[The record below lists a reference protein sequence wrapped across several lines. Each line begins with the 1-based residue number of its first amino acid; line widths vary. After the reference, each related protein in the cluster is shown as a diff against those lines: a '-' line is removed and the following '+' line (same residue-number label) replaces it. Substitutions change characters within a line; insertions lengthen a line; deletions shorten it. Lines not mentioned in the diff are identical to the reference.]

1 MTDYR
6 APSQQWAECEEWA
19 KSQTIGATD
28 ACVLELRSRV
38 EALEARENSRQQ
50 DEDVE
55 FAFASTY
62 ELGSSTQRLIDEFE
76 EGGNVPQGIAKVL
89 RHLACVYDVYD
100 ECLHGVRVS
109 TLEDFADKLEALPN
123 N

>member
-1 MTDYR
+1 MTNHK
-6 APSQQWAECEEWA
+6 ATPEQWAQCEEWLENPFV
-19 KSQTIGATD
+19 GATD

-38 EALEARENSRQQ
+38 EALEARENLRQQ

-55 FAFASTY
+55 FAFASTH

-76 EGGNVPQGIAKVL
+76 EGGNVPRGIAKVL
-89 RHLACVYDVYD
+89 RHLAGVYDIYD

-109 TLEDFADKLEALPN
+109 TLEDFADELERCQ
-123 N
+123 